1 MTSEFNKRLKR
12 IEAYAKQQELEPD
25 WMPLVSINPDDLY
38 WLIAELR
45 KPKSQVT
52 EDISD
57 CFLRTQ
63 DIIEQLHKRIR
74 ELKSNTQFTKK
85 ELEKLKRQNKYE
97 YKLLNIKIGHPDFG
111 LVEPFTDL
119 ITAIS
124 YVQRSYE
131 NAKYEML
138 KSFRAI
144 RAYSSKDGKNIAL
157 IFRHLTGGHVV
168 KYNEND
174 RVLLKQIL
182 ESHVK
187 RTHRSYKRRT
197 GEM

>member
-1 MTSEFNKRLKR
+1 MFTKE
-12 IEAYAKQQELEPD
+12 ELE
-25 WMPLVSINPDDLY
+25 
-38 WLIAELR
+38 ELLGLMY
-45 KPKSQVT
+45 SG
-52 EDISD
+52 EFDSD
-57 CFLRTQ
+57 GNYYAPGCRWVA
-63 DIIEQLHKRIR
+63 IKNRI
-74 ELKSNTQFTKK
+74 KK
-85 ELEKLKRQNKYE
+85 ELEKLKGRDEYE

-119 ITAIS
+119 ITAMS

-144 RAYSSKDGKNIAL
+144 LVYSSKDGKNIAL